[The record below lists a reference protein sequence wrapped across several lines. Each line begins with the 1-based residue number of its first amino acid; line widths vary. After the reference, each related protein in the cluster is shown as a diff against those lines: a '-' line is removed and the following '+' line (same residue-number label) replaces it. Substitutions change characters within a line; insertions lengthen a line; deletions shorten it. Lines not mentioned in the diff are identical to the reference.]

1 MTSSSPSPLPLL
13 RSDGTLPSQ
22 LAGEMC
28 AAWARG
34 ERISAEDLLARE
46 PSHGASSEV
55 VVRLVCEEICLRQE
69 HGLRVDTAE
78 FLRQFPRCRTELE
91 VVLGCHRLF
100 EGDLTQ
106 PVFPAAGEEIGEF
119 KLLAEI
125 DRGVMGRVFLAEQ
138 PALSDRT
145 VVVKFTAGG
154 GAEHL
159 SLARLQHTGIMP
171 LYLVQDFPERNL
183 RALCM
188 PHLGGISLLR
198 MLEAVAEEPIA
209 RRSGQSLVA
218 ALERAGERGSPRP
231 PGVQLLAR
239 ATYVEAICWI
249 GACLADALHYAH
261 QRRLVHLDVKPSNVL
276 LAGDGQPMLLDFHL
290 SRAPITPDDESVAW
304 LGGTPAYM
312 SPEQRRALEAVRAG
326 NPVGE
331 AIDGRSDIFSLGRL
345 LYEALGGPTDEH
357 QRAGA
362 MPLRKI
368 NPLVSP
374 GLDALLRKCLSD
386 SPRDRYTDASLL
398 AQDLRRHLANLPL
411 TGVANRPG
419 ERWRKWRRRR
429 PHALPRAAAF
439 AAAAAILAVTG
450 WFLIGERVRRA
461 RHALD
466 GGRQLLAKQAYSE
479 AIERFDT
486 GRELL
491 AYVPGGGA
499 LRHSLEAASA
509 RARRARLSRHLDQLL
524 DRLRFVGGAEA
535 LPRRLA
541 RDLEAGCA
549 EVWASRE
556 RIVGRRPGAAAADG
570 KEPSETKLL
579 ELAVLWADLA
589 ARAAP
594 EEGAAAARDET
605 LRRLAEA
612 DRFFGPNAAL
622 ARERLRYSTAG
633 EAALTRSSGDD
644 LAPRSAREHDALG
657 RFLLRDDRM
666 SEAADQFRRAVD
678 LEPQA
683 FWPNYYLGWCN
694 YRLGNYERALNSFCV
709 CVALAPSAAECY
721 YNRALVHVAL
731 GENDEALR
739 DFHQALHLRPEL
751 ASRPEAKIFGP
762 ESTL

>member
-1 MTSSSPSPLPLL
+1 M
-13 RSDGTLPSQ
+13 
-22 LAGEMC
+22 
-28 AAWARG
+28 
-34 ERISAEDLLARE
+34 SAVDLLGRE
-46 PSHGASSEV
+46 PSPGANSEV

-69 HGLRVDTAE
+69 YGLRVDTDE
-78 FLRQFPRCRTELE
+78 FLQQFPQCRTELE

-100 EGDLTQ
+100 EGDFAQ

-138 PALSDRT
+138 PALSERT

-198 MLEAVAEEPIA
+198 MLEAVAEQPLA
-209 RRSGQSLVA
+209 RRTGRNLVA
-218 ALERAGERGSPRP
+218 ALERAGERGAPRS

-249 GACLADALHYAH
+249 AACLADALHYAH
-261 QRRLVHLDVKPSNVL
+261 QRHLVHLDVKPSNVL

-312 SPEQRRALEAVRAG
+312 SPEQRRALAAVRAG

-331 AIDGRSDIFSLGRL
+331 AIDGRSDIYSLGRL
-345 LYEALGGPTDEH
+345 LYEALGGPADEH

-362 MPLRKI
+362 MSLRKI

-411 TGVANRPG
+411 TGVANRPA
-419 ERWRKWRRRR
+419 ERWQKWRRRR

-439 AAAAAILAVTG
+439 AAAAAILAAIG

-461 RHALD
+461 RNALD

-509 RARRARLSRHLDQLL
+509 RARRARLAHHLDQLL

-541 RDLEAGCA
+541 RELEAGCA

-556 RIVGRRPGAAAADG
+556 RIVGRRPGAAADAN
-570 KEPSETKLL
+570 EPSETKLL

-594 EEGAAAARDET
+594 EEEAAAARDEA
-605 LRRLAEA
+605 LRRLTEA
-612 DRFFGPNAAL
+612 DRFFGRNAAL
-622 ARERLRYSTAG
+622 ARERLRYSAAG
-633 EAALTRSSGDD
+633 EAALIPSSGDD

-657 RFLLRDDRM
+657 RFLLRDNRL

-721 YNRALVHVAL
+721 YNRALVHFAR
-731 GENDEALR
+731 GENNEAMRDFRHALR
-739 DFHQALHLRPEL
+739 LKPEI
-751 ASRPEAKIFGP
+751 AKQPDAQRLGLGITP
-762 ESTL
+762 